1 MSRSLLGLTVAA
13 LMVTTS
19 APASAQEAD
28 ARADTAQVAEA
39 RQQISEGDYDG
50 AASLLREWLDGHPGN
65 PGVRWLLAR
74 TLYWAGDFGAARRQ
88 LRRTLENRPGYDPAR
103 ELWSEMRVL
112 WAPRLRIEG
121 SAEDDVQPLA
131 RQGLALEGDI
141 PIGPRV
147 DVLARAEIRRLDAPR
162 PGAAAVGEGQAG
174 LRVELPGVGIEALGG
189 VVGGRERGGSGFVGS
204 ATLTVG
210 LPAELELAA
219 GGRRWSY
226 EHTST
231 AADTALL
238 VETAR
243 AVLERSDPA
252 GWSGAVGGR
261 LDRFPDGNEV
271 THGWAWVLAPLW
283 SDGRSA
289 VRVGYG
295 FEANDADTTRFVPR
309 PVGRAGGPGPAVFEG
324 VYDPYYTPEDVRVHN
339 ALAALQAA
347 LSPAVLFTLDGAVGF
362 AAREEAPRLSATGGG
377 PAGPPPA
384 VVFEERD
391 YTPWRVRGGL
401 TAELSPAASLRL
413 DGGYREDA
421 FFRTWHTSL
430 RLDWLFLGGLRTP

>member
-1 MSRSLLGLTVAA
+1 MKLRLVGTAVAILVA
-13 LMVTTS
+13 TAILPTRAHAQATDTT
-19 APASAQEAD
+19 
-28 ARADTAQVAEA
+28 RVAEA
-39 RQQISEGDYDG
+39 RQQISEGEYDA
-50 AASLLREWLDGHPGN
+50 AASLLRAWLDGHPEN

-88 LRRTLENRPGYDPAR
+88 LRRTLEVRPGYGPAR

-141 PIGPRV
+141 PIGARV
-147 DVLARAEIRRLDAPR
+147 DVLARAEVRRLDAPR
-162 PGAAAVGEGQAG
+162 PGSAAVGEGQAG
-174 LRVELPGVGIEALGG
+174 LRAVLPGVGIEALGG
-189 VVGGRERGGSGFVGS
+189 AAGGRERGGDGFVGS

-210 LPAELELAA
+210 LPADLELAA

-226 EHTST
+226 EFTST
-231 AADTALL
+231 AVDTALL

-243 AVLERSDPA
+243 LGLERSDPT

-271 THGWAWVLAPLW
+271 AHGWAWVLAPLW

-295 FEANDADTTRFVPR
+295 FEASDADSTRFARR
-309 PVGRAGGPGPAVFEG
+309 PAAGPGGPGRGLFEG

-347 LSPAVLFTLDGAVGF
+347 LSPAVLLTVDGAVGV
-362 AAREEAPRLSATGGG
+362 AAREEAPRLSATGG
-377 PAGPPPA
+377 PTGPPPE
-384 VVFEERD
+384 VVFEDRD
-391 YTPWRVRGGL
+391 YTPWRVRGGF
-401 TAELSPAASLRL
+401 TAELSPAATLRL
-413 DGGYREDA
+413 DGGYRRDA
-421 FFRTWHTSL
+421 FFETWHTTV
-430 RLDWLFLGGLRTP
+430 RLDWLFLEGLHTP